1 MSSTMDHKFTLFP
14 FTSTSVEAICCVVIC
29 FKAKQVRFNC
39 GGGQGLIIL
48 LIPSAKQTV
57 KLHMRRTLEKESTIQ
72 VGQCTSTMERW
83 LTILYL
89 PMRAV
94 KFRQYSCRNFGAF
107 LWNWFVSPVAGWC
120 NPSTN
125 CGWTPKSVGSTV
137 HRVHQQRRSPL
148 ESVFGCAICHNSLAG
163 RWCFWAEWEVQDG
176 VVPSEGYLD
185 QMEISNAATVF
196 N

>member
-1 MSSTMDHKFTLFP
+1 MIDASIAGIAVIMDTPVYMDRKGKEVSEIGLFGLEQNIKITTPEYLLCADESGCNTSQKKDRDVGGTKFSVQSDAVPQVMSSTMDHKFTLFP

-57 KLHMRRTLEKESTIQ
+57 KLHTRRTLEKESTIQ

-107 LWNWFVSPVAGWC
+107 LWN
-120 NPSTN
+120 
-125 CGWTPKSVGSTV
+125 
-137 HRVHQQRRSPL
+137 
-148 ESVFGCAICHNSLAG
+148 
-163 RWCFWAEWEVQDG
+163 
-176 VVPSEGYLD
+176 
-185 QMEISNAATVF
+185 
-196 N
+196 